1 MAWYAAALVELSLDL
16 QPLLRRLNTQGLQCR
31 VTEEKGQQCIWVDHE
46 GKIEQVV
53 ERLNAWRSTGFSAL
67 AWDEPAAY
75 RETAHGDGAALPSAS
90 WNMIWQAGQLLSSYP
105 VTLLLILLG
114 VIGALLVELDKSY
127 EVIALFT
134 MQPIALQGDRL
145 LLASLEYGLELGQ
158 WWRLIT
164 PVFLHFGVLHIVFNA
179 LWVWEFG
186 RRIEGFMGHWVML
199 GLALL
204 IGVGSNLAQYYWQG
218 PSLFGGL
225 SGLLYGLLGFLIVW
239 QKRRVVPEP
248 LPSPVAIFM
257 LVWLVLCMSGAV
269 NFFVDGSI
277 ANAAHVS
284 GLLIGVSLAF
294 LASLKAPQSGTI
306 DAD

>member
-1 MAWYAAALVELSLDL
+1 MTWYAAALVELSLDL
-16 QPLLRRLNTQGLQCR
+16 QPLLRRLKTQGLQCR
-31 VTEEKGQQCIWVDHE
+31 VTEEQGQQCIWVDHE
-46 GKIEQVV
+46 GKVEPVL
-53 ERLNAWRSTGFSAL
+53 ERLNEWRLSGFSCL
-67 AWDEPAAY
+67 AWDEPAACE
-75 RETAHGDGAALPSAS
+75 ETAHADKPVLHAAGWRLL
-90 WNMIWQAGQLLSSYP
+90 WQAGQLLSRYP
-105 VTLLLILLG
+105 ITLLLIFLG
-114 VIGALLVELDKSY
+114 GLGALLVGWDKSY

-145 LLASLEYGLELGQ
+145 LLASLQYGLELGQ

-186 RRIEGFMGHWVML
+186 RRIEGFLGHWVML

-204 IGVGSNLAQYYWQG
+204 IGMGSNLAQYYWQG

-239 QKRRVVPEP
+239 QKRRTVAEP
-248 LPSPVAIFM
+248 LPNSVAVFM

-284 GLLIGVSLAF
+284 GLLIGVGLAF
-294 LASLKAPQSGTI
+294 LASLKAPRSGTI
-306 DAD
+306 DVD